1 MARLQ
6 VGSDDR
12 APHLSTGVGSSMRFW
27 IDGFER
33 GLASGGDPPLNNPVF
48 VKTGLSFEP
57 AGGKCSELVAKLIDR
72 RAVAPKSINA
82 ARATATRAGKVPRV
96 RLGTWRAFESAARVI
111 QVVCREVDIEP
122 AQRLRPRHPTAVH
135 RFRIGKAGRCATS
148 RHEDKG
154 SLLMYMQWNDS
165 LVTGH
170 PKIDNEHRKLVE
182 LVNRLGEA
190 MSNGHGK
197 DVCGS
202 ILDELIRYTAT
213 HFATEEALM
222 AAHRYA
228 DTATHKA
235 QHAKLVKDVLD
246 FQSKF
251 RAGSV
256 TVSVSLM
263 KFLNDWLVQHIKG
276 SDKALAKA
284 LKAASAAS
292 AAH

>member
-1 MARLQ
+1 
-6 VGSDDR
+6 
-12 APHLSTGVGSSMRFW
+12 
-27 IDGFER
+27 
-33 GLASGGDPPLNNPVF
+33 
-48 VKTGLSFEP
+48 
-57 AGGKCSELVAKLIDR
+57 
-72 RAVAPKSINA
+72 
-82 ARATATRAGKVPRV
+82 
-96 RLGTWRAFESAARVI
+96 
-111 QVVCREVDIEP
+111 
-122 AQRLRPRHPTAVH
+122 
-135 RFRIGKAGRCATS
+135 
-148 RHEDKG
+148 
-154 SLLMYMQWNDS
+154 MYLQWNDT

-170 PKIDNEHRKLVE
+170 PKIDSEHQALVK

-190 MSNGHGK
+190 MTNGHGK

-202 ILDELIRYTAT
+202 ILDELIRYTST
-213 HFATEEALM
+213 HFATEESLM
-222 AAHRYA
+222 AANRYA
-228 DTATHKA
+228 DTAAHKA

-284 LKAASAAS
+284 LKASSAAT